1 MEKEPDGL
9 RILQEHFV
17 VVDGWIK
24 LSPLLMKTL
33 GIGEGDMIFFIAD
46 EQGFRVKGG
55 KKPPYFHPST
65 EKPPTT
71 LKTTPE
77 IKPLSPSPELM
88 QMNLFEGGQAK
99 PVTRR
104 KNARVFLL
112 MMT

>member
-9 RILQEHFV
+9 RLLQEPHV
-17 VVDGWIK
+17 IQEDGWIK

-33 GIGEGDMIFFIAD
+33 GIGAGDMISFIAD

-55 KKPPYFHPST
+55 KKPPYFHAST

-71 LKTTPE
+71 LQTTPQPE
-77 IKPLSPSPELM
+77 VKPLSPPSPSTELM

-104 KNARVFLL
+104 RKA
-112 MMT
+112 

>member
-1 MEKEPDGL
+1 MEQEPDGL
-9 RILQEHFV
+9 RLLQEPHV
-17 VVDGWIK
+17 IQEEGWIK

-33 GIGEGDMIFFIAD
+33 GIAEGDMVTFVAD

-55 KKPPYFHPST
+55 KKPPYFHAST

-77 IKPLSPSPELM
+77 IKPLSPSTELI

-104 KNARVFLL
+104 GKA
-112 MMT
+112 

>member
-9 RILQEHFV
+9 RLLQEPHV
-17 VVDGWIK
+17 IQENGWIK

-33 GIGEGDMIFFIAD
+33 GIGEGDMISFIAD
-46 EQGFRVKGG
+46 EQGFRVKGS
-55 KKPPYFHPST
+55 KKPPYFHAST

-71 LKTTPE
+71 LQTTPE
-77 IKPLSPSPELM
+77 IKPFSPPVPTAELM

-104 KNARVFLL
+104 RKA
-112 MMT
+112 